1 MIRATAR
8 TIRAALANHYLAK
21 RAPGSVQ
28 QLSNE
33 RQLILRRPMK
43 DQIKTEFQKVL
54 NEVKADA
61 NREAK
66 TREKQLT
73 DRRQFE
79 EEWRRLCKTVVVPAM
94 KQVVDDI
101 LTPNGWGAATT
112 DDSGEAVLEVWKGN
126 MRSQVAGGKR
136 PHIRFAASRDAPNI
150 AVTYATQYRGALP
163 KTMSPAQISEELVQQ
178 HVLEFFKVLAAERI
192 G

>member
-94 KQVVDDI
+94 KQVADDI

-112 DDSGEAVLEVWKGN
+112 DDSGEAVLEVEG
-126 MRSQVAGGKR
+126 QYAVAGSRWQAAAHSICRKPRR
-136 PHIRFAASRDAPNI
+136 PQHRCHIRDAVSRSIAKNDEPRPNQRGIGPAA
-150 AVTYATQYRGALP
+150 
-163 KTMSPAQISEELVQQ
+163 
-178 HVLEFFKVLAAERI
+178 RI
-192 G
+192 GIFQSAGR